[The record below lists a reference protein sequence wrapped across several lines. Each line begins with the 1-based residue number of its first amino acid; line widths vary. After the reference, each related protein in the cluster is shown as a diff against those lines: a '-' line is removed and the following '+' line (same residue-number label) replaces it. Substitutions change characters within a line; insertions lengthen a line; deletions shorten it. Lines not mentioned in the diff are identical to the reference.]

1 MMKQYKV
8 IVWGLGN
15 VGRAAVRMISERQSV
30 QLVAAVDNDPDK
42 VGKDAAGLFG
52 FPDIG
57 VKVTDDIDASLQLDA
72 DVVLV
77 YTPLRHDPK
86 TGAFTPSAE
95 DMVKVLNAKKNCITT
110 IPLYYSQVTTPE
122 LYKMIND
129 AALKNGV
136 TFMPSGLLPGFYAS
150 HLPLYLCNLVDHV
163 DQLTVQSGEDDQNNT
178 SSWVKVFGYGM
189 DPEKFPQDKLKA
201 GIAAYYIAA
210 VYEMGDR
217 LGFKFDDVKVTHE
230 VFTAPQDLHPKAFG
244 LIKKGIMM
252 GHRFVMSGYVKGDKK
267 VSLIYVHKICNDVV
281 KEPAIDNH
289 IHVAGIPTI
298 DVEVQNMIPLEESY
312 VTSAAPSVDVI
323 PQCVNA
329 QPGYQHVL
337 DQPTMLPLV

>member
-1 MMKQYKV
+1 
-8 IVWGLGN
+8 
-15 VGRAAVRMISERQSV
+15 
-30 QLVAAVDNDPDK
+30 
-42 VGKDAAGLFG
+42 
-52 FPDIG
+52 
-57 VKVTDDIDASLQLDA
+57 
-72 DVVLV
+72 
-77 YTPLRHDPK
+77 
-86 TGAFTPSAE
+86 
-95 DMVKVLNAKKNCITT
+95 MVKVLNAKKNCITT
-110 IPLYYSQVTTPE
+110 IPLYYSQVTTPD

-129 AALKNGV
+129 AAAKNGV

-189 DPEKFPQDKLKA
+189 DPAKFPQDKLKA

-217 LGFKFDDVKVTHE
+217 LGLKFDDVKVTHE

-244 LIKKGIMM
+244 LIKKGTMM
-252 GHRFVMSGYVKGDKK
+252 GHRFTMSGYVGGEKK
-267 VSLIYVHKICNDVV
+267 VSLIYVHKICNDIV
-281 KEPAIDNH
+281 KKPAIDNH
-289 IHVAGIPTI
+289 IYIAGIPTI

-323 PQCVNA
+323 PQCVEA
-329 QPGYQHVL
+329 PAGYQHVL

>member
-1 MMKQYKV
+1 
-8 IVWGLGN
+8 
-15 VGRAAVRMISERQSV
+15 MIGERQSV
-30 QLVAAVDNDPDK
+30 KLVAAVDNDPNK

-52 FPDIG
+52 FPKIG
-57 VKVTDDIDASLQLDA
+57 VPVTTDDIDAALALDA

-77 YTPLRHDPK
+77 YTPLRHNPQ
-86 TGAFTPSAE
+86 TSAFTPSAE

-110 IPLYYSQVTTPE
+110 IPLYYSQVTIPD
-122 LYKMIND
+122 LYKLIDD

-150 HLPLYLCNLVDHV
+150 QLPLYLCNLVDHV
-163 DQLTVQSGEDDQNNT
+163 DELTVQSGEDDQDNT
-178 SSWVKVFGYGM
+178 SSWVQVFGYGM
-189 DPEKFPQDKLKA
+189 DPDKFPQDKLKA

-210 VYEMGDR
+210 VYEMGAR
-217 LGFKFDDVKVTHE
+217 LGFKFDNVKVSHE
-230 VFTAPQDLHPKAFG
+230 VFTAPHDLHTKAFG
-244 LIKKGIMM
+244 LVKAGTMM
-252 GHRFVMSGYVKGDKK
+252 GHRFIMSGYIDSEKK
-267 VSLIYVHKICNDVV
+267 VSLVYVHKICDDVV

-289 IHVAGIPTI
+289 IHIAGIPTI
-298 DVEVQNMIPLEESY
+298 DVEVQNMIPLDESY

>member
-1 MMKQYKV
+1 MRQYKV
-8 IVWGLGN
+8 IIWGLGN
-15 VGRAAVRMISERQSV
+15 VGRAAVRMIGERQSV
-30 QLVAAVDNDPDK
+30 KLVAAVDNDPNK

-52 FPDIG
+52 FPKIG
-57 VKVTDDIDASLQLDA
+57 VPVTDDIDAALTLDA

-77 YTPLRHDPK
+77 YTPLRHNPQ
-86 TGAFTPSAE
+86 TGAFTLSAE

-110 IPLYYSQVTTPE
+110 IPLYYSQVTTPD
-122 LYKMIND
+122 LYKLIND

-150 HLPLYLCNLVDHV
+150 QLPLYLCNLVDHV
-163 DQLTVQSGEDDQNNT
+163 DELTVQSGEDDQDNT
-178 SSWVKVFGYGM
+178 SSWVQVFGYGM
-189 DPEKFPQDKLKA
+189 DTDKFPQDKLKA

-210 VYEMGDR
+210 VYEMGAR
-217 LGFKFDDVKVTHE
+217 LGFKFDDVKVSHE
-230 VFTAPQDLHPKAFG
+230 VFTAPHDLHTKAFG
-244 LIKKGIMM
+244 LVKAGTMM
-252 GHRFVMSGYVKGDKK
+252 GHRFIMSGYIDGEKK
-267 VSLIYVHKICNDVV
+267 VSLFYVHKICDDVV

-289 IHVAGIPTI
+289 IHIAGIPTI
-298 DVEVQNMIPLEESY
+298 DVEVQNMIPLDESY

>member
-1 MMKQYKV
+1 MRQYKV
-8 IVWGLGN
+8 IIWGLGN
-15 VGRAAVRMISERQSV
+15 VGRAAVRMIGERQSV
-30 QLVAAVDNDPDK
+30 KLVAAVDNDPNK

-52 FPDIG
+52 FPKIG
-57 VKVTDDIDASLQLDA
+57 VPVTDDIDAALTLDA

-77 YTPLRHDPK
+77 YTPLRHNPQ

-110 IPLYYSQVTTPE
+110 IPLYYSQVTTPD
-122 LYKMIND
+122 LYKLIND

-150 HLPLYLCNLVDHV
+150 QLPLYLCNLVDHV
-163 DQLTVQSGEDDQNNT
+163 DELTVQSGEDDQDNT
-178 SSWVKVFGYGM
+178 SSWVQVFGYGM
-189 DPEKFPQDKLKA
+189 DTDKFPQDKLKA

-210 VYEMGDR
+210 VYEMGAR
-217 LGFKFDDVKVTHE
+217 LGFKFDDVKVSHE
-230 VFTAPQDLHPKAFG
+230 VFTAPHDLHTKAFG
-244 LIKKGIMM
+244 LVKAGTMM
-252 GHRFVMSGYVKGDKK
+252 GHRFIMSGYIDGEKK
-267 VSLIYVHKICNDVV
+267 VSLVYVHKICDDVV

-289 IHVAGIPTI
+289 IHIAGIPTI
-298 DVEVQNMIPLEESY
+298 DVEVQNMIPLDESY

-329 QPGYQHVL
+329 HPGYQHVL

>member
-1 MMKQYKV
+1 
-8 IVWGLGN
+8 
-15 VGRAAVRMISERQSV
+15 MIGERQSV
-30 QLVAAVDNDPDK
+30 KLVAAADNDPNK

-52 FPDIG
+52 FPRIG
-57 VKVTDDIDASLQLDA
+57 VPVTDDIDAALALDA

-77 YTPLRHDPK
+77 YTPLRHNPQ
-86 TGAFTPSAE
+86 TSAFTPSAE

-110 IPLYYSQVTTPE
+110 IPLYYSQVTIPD
-122 LYKMIND
+122 LYKLIDD

-136 TFMPSGLLPGFYAS
+136 TFMPSSLLPGFYAS
-150 HLPLYLCNLVDHV
+150 QLPLYLCNLVDHV
-163 DQLTVQSGEDDQNNT
+163 DELTVQSGEDDQDNT
-178 SSWVKVFGYGM
+178 SSWVQVFGYGM
-189 DPEKFPQDKLKA
+189 DPDKFPQDKLKA

-210 VYEMGDR
+210 VYEMGAR
-217 LGFKFDDVKVTHE
+217 LGFKFDNVKGSHE
-230 VFTAPQDLHPKAFG
+230 VFTAPHDLHTKAFG
-244 LIKKGIMM
+244 LVKAGTMM
-252 GHRFVMSGYVKGDKK
+252 GHRFIMSGYIDGEKK
-267 VSLIYVHKICNDVV
+267 VSLVYVHKICDDVV

-289 IHVAGIPTI
+289 IYIAGIPTI
-298 DVEVQNMIPLEESY
+298 DVEVQNMIPLDKSY

>member
-1 MMKQYKV
+1 MKQYKV
-8 IVWGLGN
+8 IIWGLGN
-15 VGRAAVRMISERQSV
+15 VGRAAVRMIGERKSV
-30 QLVAAVDNDPDK
+30 KLVAAVDTDPNK
-42 VGKDAAGLFG
+42 IGKDAAGLFG

-57 VKVTDDIDASLQLDA
+57 VKVTDDIDAALKLDA

-86 TGAFTPSAE
+86 TGAFTPSAK

-129 AALKNGV
+129 AAKKNGV

-163 DQLTVQSGEDDQNNT
+163 DKLTVQSGEDDQNNT

-189 DPEKFPQDKLKA
+189 DPDKFPQDKLKA

-217 LGFKFDDVKVTHE
+217 LGFKFDDVKVKHE
-230 VFTAPQDLHPKAFG
+230 VFTAPQDLHPRAFG
-244 LIKKGIMM
+244 LIKKGTMM
-252 GHRFVMSGYVKGDKK
+252 GHRFTMTGYVNGEEK

-281 KEPAIDNH
+281 PEPAIDNH
-289 IHVAGIPTI
+289 IQVKGIPTI

-323 PQCVNA
+323 PQCVEA

-337 DQPTMLPLV
+337 DQPTMMPLK

>member
-1 MMKQYKV
+1 
-8 IVWGLGN
+8 
-15 VGRAAVRMISERQSV
+15 MIGERQSV
-30 QLVAAVDNDPDK
+30 KLVAAVDNDPNK

-52 FPDIG
+52 FPKIG
-57 VKVTDDIDASLQLDA
+57 VPVTDDIDAALTLDA

-77 YTPLRHDPK
+77 YTPLRHNPQ

-110 IPLYYSQVTTPE
+110 IPLYYSQVTTPD
-122 LYKMIND
+122 LYKLIND

-150 HLPLYLCNLVDHV
+150 QLPLYLCNLVDHV
-163 DQLTVQSGEDDQNNT
+163 DELTVQSGEDDQDNT
-178 SSWVKVFGYGM
+178 SSWVQVFGYGM
-189 DPEKFPQDKLKA
+189 DTDKFPQDKLKA

-210 VYEMGDR
+210 VYEMGAR
-217 LGFKFDDVKVTHE
+217 LGFKFDDVKVSHE
-230 VFTAPQDLHPKAFG
+230 VFTAPHDLHTKAFG
-244 LIKKGIMM
+244 LVKAGTMM
-252 GHRFVMSGYVKGDKK
+252 GHRFIMSGYIDGEKK
-267 VSLIYVHKICNDVV
+267 VSLVYVHKICDDVV

-289 IHVAGIPTI
+289 IHIAGIPTI
-298 DVEVQNMIPLEESY
+298 DVEVQNMIPLDESY

-329 QPGYQHVL
+329 HPGYQHVL

>member
-1 MMKQYKV
+1 MKQYKV
-8 IVWGLGN
+8 IIWGLGN
-15 VGRAAVRMISERQSV
+15 VGRAAVRMIGERKSV
-30 QLVAAVDNDPDK
+30 KLVAAVDTDPK
-42 VGKDAAGLFG
+42 KIGKDAAGLFG

-57 VKVTDDIDASLQLDA
+57 VKVTDDIDAALKLDA
-72 DVVLV
+72 DVILV
-77 YTPLRHDPK
+77 YTPLRHDLK

-129 AALKNGV
+129 AAVKNGV

-163 DQLTVQSGEDDQNNT
+163 DKLTVQSGEDDQNNT

-189 DPEKFPQDKLKA
+189 DPDKFPQDKLKA

-217 LGFKFDDVKVTHE
+217 LGFKFDDVKVKHE
-230 VFTAPQDLHPKAFG
+230 VFTAPQDLHPRAFG
-244 LIKKGIMM
+244 LIKKGTMM
-252 GHRFVMSGYVKGDKK
+252 GHRFTMTGYVNGEEK

-281 KEPAIDNH
+281 PEPAIDNH
-289 IHVAGIPTI
+289 IQVKGIPTI
-298 DVEVQNMIPLEESY
+298 DVEVHNMIPLEESY

-323 PQCVNA
+323 PQCVEA

-337 DQPTMLPLV
+337 DQPTLMPLK